1 MVVPDASRSRHV
13 AFLKQSCGFST
24 QVRNGICCRKAI
36 PTTKRYIGAFKR
48 QSQSNP
54 NVWVSL
60 DDCGRRLPPPPHAE
74 RQDVGTSV

>member
-36 PTTKRYIGAFKR
+36 PTIKATLWR
-48 QSQSNP
+48 QAVQIIFALQP
-54 NVWVSL
+54 IKQ
-60 DDCGRRLPPPPHAE
+60 R
-74 RQDVGTSV
+74 